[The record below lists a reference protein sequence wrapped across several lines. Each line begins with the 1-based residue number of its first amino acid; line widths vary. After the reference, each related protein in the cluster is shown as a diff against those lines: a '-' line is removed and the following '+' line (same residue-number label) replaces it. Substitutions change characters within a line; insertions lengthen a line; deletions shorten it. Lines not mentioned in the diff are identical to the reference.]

1 MTDLTPTDLPPDRTI
16 TTTHRVTDAD
26 TAVALGSGDLPVLAT
41 PRLLAWCEAACVA
54 VPAAAAARADGR
66 SVRTSVGTRVVL
78 EHTRAT
84 PVGAAVHV
92 QAELAQVDGRL
103 LRFAVAVHDDAGWV
117 LATSELTRVV
127 VEAER
132 FLARL

>member
-1 MTDLTPTDLPPDRTI
+1 MTELNLSDLTPGRRFS
-16 TTTHRVTDAD
+16 TTHRVTEAD

-41 PRLLAWCEAACVA
+41 PRLLAWCEGACVA
-54 VPAAAAARADGR
+54 VLAAVLAEGTAPG
-66 SVRTSVGTRVVL
+66 RTSVGTRVLL

-92 QAELAQVDGRL
+92 RAELAHIDGRA
-103 LRFAVAVHDDAGWV
+103 LRFTVAAHDDGGRV

-127 VEAER
+127 VDAER